1 MRDMPSPTCYQI
13 FFIAEGILAKA
24 QRLGDRFL
32 MSTEKAAVGRK
43 LKFLINIS
51 VVITLQGAE
60 FSIFKH
66 SLLNE
71 AVPDHKKFTLR
82 KIK

>member
-1 MRDMPSPTCYQI
+1 MPSPTCYQI
-13 FFIAEGILAKA
+13 CFIAVGILAKA

-32 MSTEKAAVGRK
+32 MSTENPAVGRK
-43 LKFLINIS
+43 LKFLIDVS
-51 VVITLQGAE
+51 VVITMQGAE

-66 SLLNE
+66 SFLNE